1 MAARRAI
8 LCKNNRAASARGF
21 TLVEMVVVLVVLSIL
36 AAAGIATTIGY
47 VRRSQFTQNEKNAET
62 IYQAAQTSLLQMEKS
77 GKLSEFVK
85 TKVLGTADPFQY
97 IAENQSS
104 NIYLEKQF
112 VADAGEGQLSWNNFD
127 PNSISILANTS
138 VHMRYVLTYNP
149 ASPDS
154 AQSKLLKDIVQPY
167 FYDATIFAGMVA
179 MELDVEK
186 SVDSYKQIHYSAK
199 CLSVFTSSRCKN
211 DWDSEAYGE
220 GNVSRTVPTR
230 DFSYRRNTS
239 LVGYYD
245 GYSGTSVDTVFLPAV
260 SEGLTV
266 RTLKYDETNKSISWT
281 AALDGENLT
290 GSDEH
295 VYYQIELYKGGT
307 NTNGSHSTST
317 APVNATP
324 SMVLIINEDFLD
336 STKSIYNP
344 VQTFDY
350 FNGLKNSTPVTGSPI
365 TGSSINGSPVNG
377 YDVVIEEYDVVYSA
391 IKTQKVTRKTITI
404 DEALVYKAGPDN
416 YKTATPLYIKETS
429 NPYTLKLHI
438 TYVDGELDEKLQ
450 NKKAY
455 IVYTL
460 ELGALMTDEISSVK
474 MTIWPN
480 EFTNNNMTGLN
491 DLTGLI
497 PFKKG
502 KEIKIKHT

>member
-8 LCKNNRAASARGF
+8 LCKNKRAASAKGF
-21 TLVEMVVVLVVLSIL
+21 TLVEMVVVLVVLSIV

-77 GKLSEFVK
+77 GKISEFVQ
-85 TKVLGTADPFQY
+85 TKVLNIATPFQY
-97 IAENQSS
+97 VAENQSS

-112 VADAGEGQLSWNNFD
+112 VTDAGEGVPSWNNFD
-127 PNSISILANTS
+127 PNSVPANTS

-149 ASPDS
+149 SS
-154 AQSKLLKDIVQPY
+154 SESSQSTLLKEIIQPY

-179 MELDVEK
+179 LELDVEK

-199 CLSVFTSSRCKN
+199 CLSVFASSRCK
-211 DWDSEAYGE
+211 DGWDSEAYGD
-220 GNVSRTVPTR
+220 GNASQKVPAR
-230 DFSYRRNTS
+230 ASSYRRNTS

-281 AALDGENLT
+281 ATLDGENLT
-290 GSDEH
+290 GSDNH
-295 VYYQIELYKGGT
+295 VYYQIELYKGSGT
-307 NTNGSHSTST
+307 NTTST

-324 SMVLIINEDFLD
+324 YKVLIINEDFLD
-336 STKSIYNP
+336 SEKKIESP
-344 VQTFDY
+344 AQTYDY
-350 FNGLKNSTPVTGSPI
+350 FTELAKPTVVNESV
-365 TGSSINGSPVNG
+365 VNG
-377 YDVVIEEYDVVYSA
+377 YTVTVENYDVVYSA
-391 IKTQKVTRKTITI
+391 TKTKPVTRKTITI
-404 DEALVYKAGPDN
+404 DKALVYKAGSEN
-416 YKTATPLYIKETS
+416 YKTATPNNIKDTQ
-429 NPYTLKLHI
+429 NFYPLKLHI

-450 NKKAY
+450 DKKAY
-455 IVYTL
+455 IEYTL
-460 ELGALMTDEISSVK
+460 ELGKLMTDEISSVK

-491 DLTGLI
+491 DMSGLI

>member
-8 LCKNNRAASARGF
+8 LCKNNRAASAKGF

-85 TKVLGTADPFQY
+85 TKVFGTADPFQFV
-97 IAENQSS
+97 AENQSS
-104 NIYLEKQF
+104 NMYLEKQF
-112 VADAGEGQLSWNNFD
+112 DSESWNEFD
-127 PNSISILANTS
+127 QNIDSVLANSS

-149 ASPDS
+149 SSSESP
-154 AQSKLLKDIVQPY
+154 QSKLLKEIVQPY

-179 MELDVEK
+179 LELDVEK

-199 CLSVFTSSRCKN
+199 CLSVFVSSRCK
-211 DWDSEAYGE
+211 DGWDSDAYGD
-220 GNVSRTVPTR
+220 GNASQKVPAR
-230 DFSYRRNTS
+230 DPSYRRNTS

-281 AALDGENLT
+281 ATLDGENLT
-290 GSDEH
+290 GSDNH
-295 VYYQIELYKGGT
+295 VYYQIELYRGSGT
-307 NTNGSHSTST
+307 NTTST

-324 SMVLIINEDFLD
+324 YKVLIINEDFLD

-404 DEALVYKAGPDN
+404 DEALVYKAGSEN
-416 YKTATPLYIKETS
+416 YKTATPNNIKDTQ
-429 NPYTLKLHI
+429 NFYPLKLHI

-450 NKKAY
+450 DKKAY
-455 IVYTL
+455 IEYTL
-460 ELGALMTDEISSVK
+460 ELGELMTDEISSVK

-491 DLTGLI
+491 DMSGLI

>member
-8 LCKNNRAASARGF
+8 LCKNNRAASAKGF
-21 TLVEMVVVLVVLSIL
+21 TLVEMVVVLVVLSIV

-62 IYQAAQTSLLQMEKS
+62 IYQAAQTSLLQMDKS
-77 GKLSEFVK
+77 GKISEFVQ
-85 TKVLGTADPFQY
+85 TKVLNIATPFQY
-97 IAENQSS
+97 VAENQSS

-112 VADAGEGQLSWNNFD
+112 VTDAGEGVPSWNNFD
-127 PNSISILANTS
+127 PNSVPANTS

-149 ASPDS
+149 SS
-154 AQSKLLKDIVQPY
+154 SESSQSTLLKEIIQPY

-179 MELDVEK
+179 LELDVEK

-199 CLSVFTSSRCKN
+199 CLSVFASSRCK
-211 DWDSEAYGE
+211 DGWDSEAYGD
-220 GNVSRTVPTR
+220 GNASQKVPAR
-230 DFSYRRNTS
+230 ASSYRKNTS

-281 AALDGENLT
+281 ATLDGENLT
-290 GSDEH
+290 GSDNH
-295 VYYQIELYKGGT
+295 VYYQIELYKGSST
-307 NTNGSHSTST
+307 NTTST

-324 SMVLIINEDFLD
+324 YKVLIINEDFLD
-336 STKSIYNP
+336 SEKKIESP
-344 VQTFDY
+344 AQTYDY
-350 FNGLKNSTPVTGSPI
+350 FTELAKPTVVNESV
-365 TGSSINGSPVNG
+365 VNG
-377 YDVVIEEYDVVYSA
+377 YTVTVETYDVVYSA
-391 IKTQKVTRKTITI
+391 TKTKPVTRKTITI
-404 DEALVYKAGPDN
+404 DKALVYKAGSEN
-416 YKTATPLYIKETS
+416 YKTATPNNIKDTQ
-429 NPYTLKLHI
+429 NFYPLKLHI

-450 NKKAY
+450 DKKAY
-455 IVYTL
+455 IEYTL
-460 ELGALMTDEISSVK
+460 ELGELMTDEISSVK

-491 DLTGLI
+491 DMSGLI

>member
-8 LCKNNRAASARGF
+8 LCKNNRAASAKGF
-21 TLVEMVVVLVVLSIL
+21 TLVEMVVVLVVLSIV

-77 GKLSEFVK
+77 GKISEFVQ
-85 TKVLGTADPFQY
+85 TKVLNNATPFQY
-97 IAENQSS
+97 VAENQSS
-104 NIYLEKQF
+104 NISLEKQF
-112 VADAGEGQLSWNNFD
+112 VTDAGEGVPSWNNFD
-127 PNSISILANTS
+127 PNSVPANTS

-149 ASPDS
+149 SS
-154 AQSKLLKDIVQPY
+154 SESSQSTLLKEIIQPY

-179 MELDVEK
+179 LELDVEK

-199 CLSVFTSSRCKN
+199 CLSVFASSRCK
-211 DWDSEAYGE
+211 DGWDSEAYGD
-220 GNVSRTVPTR
+220 GNASQKVPAR
-230 DFSYRRNTS
+230 AYSYRRNTS

-281 AALDGENLT
+281 ATLDGENLT
-290 GSDEH
+290 GSDNH
-295 VYYQIELYKGGT
+295 VYYQIELYKGSGT
-307 NTNGSHSTST
+307 NTTST

-324 SMVLIINEDFLD
+324 YKVLIINEDFLD
-336 STKSIYNP
+336 SEKKIESP
-344 VQTFDY
+344 AQTFDY
-350 FNGLKNSTPVTGSPI
+350 LTELAKTTVVNDSV
-365 TGSSINGSPVNG
+365 VNG
-377 YDVVIEEYDVVYSA
+377 YTVTVETYDVVYSA
-391 IKTQKVTRKTITI
+391 TKTKPVTRKTITL
-404 DEALVYKAGPDN
+404 DKALVYKAGSEN
-416 YKTATPLYIKETS
+416 YKTATPNNIKDTQ
-429 NPYTLKLHI
+429 NFYPLKLHI
-438 TYVDGELDEKLQ
+438 TYVEGELDEKLQ
-450 NKKAY
+450 DKKAY
-455 IVYTL
+455 IEYTL
-460 ELGALMTDEISSVK
+460 ELGELMTDDISSVK

-480 EFTNNNMTGLN
+480 EFTNDKMTGLN
-491 DLTGLI
+491 DMTGLI

>member
-1 MAARRAI
+1 MAAKRAI
-8 LCKNNRAASARGF
+8 LCKNNRAASAKGF
-21 TLVEMVVVLVVLSIL
+21 TLVEMVVVLVVLSIV

-77 GKLSEFVK
+77 GKISEFVQ
-85 TKVLGTADPFQY
+85 TKVLNIATPFQY
-97 IAENQSS
+97 VAENQSS

-112 VADAGEGQLSWNNFD
+112 VTDAGEGVPSWNNFD
-127 PNSISILANTS
+127 PNSVPANTS

-149 ASPDS
+149 SS
-154 AQSKLLKDIVQPY
+154 SESSQSTLLKEIIQPY

-179 MELDVEK
+179 LELDVEK

-199 CLSVFTSSRCKN
+199 CLSVFASSRCK
-211 DWDSEAYGE
+211 DGWDSEAYGD
-220 GNVSRTVPTR
+220 GNASQKVPAR
-230 DFSYRRNTS
+230 ASSYRRNTS

-281 AALDGENLT
+281 ATLDGENLT
-290 GSDEH
+290 GSDNH
-295 VYYQIELYKGGT
+295 VYYQIELYNGSGT
-307 NTNGSHSTST
+307 NTTST

-324 SMVLIINEDFLD
+324 YKVLIINEDFLD
-336 STKSIYNP
+336 SEKKIESP
-344 VQTFDY
+344 AQTYDY
-350 FNGLKNSTPVTGSPI
+350 FTELAKPTVVNESV
-365 TGSSINGSPVNG
+365 VNG
-377 YDVVIEEYDVVYSA
+377 YTVTVETYDVVYSA
-391 IKTQKVTRKTITI
+391 TKTKPVTRKTITI
-404 DEALVYKAGPDN
+404 DKALVYKAGSEN
-416 YKTATPLYIKETS
+416 YKTATPNNIKDTQ
-429 NPYTLKLHI
+429 NFYPLKLHI

-450 NKKAY
+450 DKKAY
-455 IVYTL
+455 IEYTL
-460 ELGALMTDEISSVK
+460 ELGELMTDEISSVK

-491 DLTGLI
+491 DMSGLI